1 MRKVKIGWWLALAVW
16 PGIALAQ
23 AFPNNPNLNYGT
35 PQDVNVAVLAT
46 ATAVGTPAKYHYI
59 IVENEG
65 SASICASFVTSSIT
79 APTTTGCATG
89 FELNSGGS
97 LTLTASFG
105 MLPNSQLYVIA
116 AAAGTNTV
124 WESAQ

>member
-1 MRKVKIGWWLALAVW
+1 MRKVKIGLWLALALV
-16 PGIALAQ
+16 PGFALAQ
-23 AFPNNPNLNYGT
+23 AFPGSANLNYGT

-46 ATAVGTPAKYHYI
+46 ATAVGTPGRYHYI

-65 SASICASFVTSSIT
+65 SAAICGSFVTSSIT
-79 APTTTGCATG
+79 APTATGCATG
-89 FELNSGGS
+89 FELNSGAS
-97 LTLTASFG
+97 ITLPASFG